1 MYAGM
6 SGSVAGLLSTFEYT
20 SLLVCFIGGR
30 VIFKETQKP
39 IQYVGCFITVV
50 SMILITISEKL
61 TELLSTQDTKPGI
74 NNDGDVEKINME
86 IIYISILL
94 HCFTGIMFGTFQIM
108 IKYANFYFK
117 VSEYEFI
124 IVVMTL
130 SSAIG
135 ATIFMI
141 AAPDISEIFSTK
153 LFTKNYL

>member
-1 MYAGM
+1 
-6 SGSVAGLLSTFEYT
+6 
-20 SLLVCFIGGR
+20 
-30 VIFKETQKP
+30 
-39 IQYVGCFITVV
+39 
-50 SMILITISEKL
+50 MILITISEKL

-124 IVVMTL
+124 IVVMTI

-135 ATIFMI
+135 AIIFMI
-141 AAPDISEIFSTK
+141 AAPDLSEIFSAK
-153 LFTKNYL
+153 LFTNNYL